1 MGDNINVLALVPI
14 VSADMMQ
21 FSIVYRAATLEIIGT
36 TIDTTGNSEES
47 RQRQPKSC
55 GIWNA
60 GVFPYRDRSLTK
72 NIPMGA

>member
-36 TIDTTGNSEES
+36 RWTPLAIS
-47 RQRQPKSC
+47 RHPVK
-55 GIWNA
+55 
-60 GVFPYRDRSLTK
+60 
-72 NIPMGA
+72 GA

>member
-36 TIDTTGNSEES
+36 TIDTTGNSEAS
-47 RQRQPKSC
+47 RQRRLRAAEFGTLVSSRI
-55 GIWNA
+55 GI
-60 GVFPYRDRSLTK
+60 DL
-72 NIPMGA
+72 